1 LRPKYSATMP
11 RYGKYRQKPC
21 GTNEN
26 NRRYSM
32 SDLNRTVLIGRLTRD
47 PELRYT
53 PAGAA
58 VASFTLANSK
68 TFTQSGEKKE
78 QVSFI
83 DCVAWS
89 KMGEIITE
97 YTKKGHKIAVEGRL
111 QQRSWDDQDGK
122 KRSKVE
128 VVVENFQFLESKGA
142 SAHKPGILEG
152 EIVKDA
158 DIDNPFSDEDIPW

>member
-1 LRPKYSATMP
+1 MA
-11 RYGKYRQKPC
+11 G
-21 GTNEN
+21 
-26 NRRYSM
+26 
-32 SDLNRTVLIGRLTRD
+32 DLNRTILIGRLTRD

-58 VASFTLANSK
+58 VASFTVANNR
-68 TFTQSGEKKE
+68 TYTVSGEKKE
-78 QVSFI
+78 QVSYF

-97 YTKKGHKIAVEGRL
+97 YCKKGHRIAIEGRL

-128 VVVENFQFLESKGA
+128 VVVENFQFLTAKGQGGEDYSH
-142 SAHKPGILEG
+142 SAPSNTQPHSG
-152 EIVKDA
+152 DA
-158 DIDNPFSDEDIPW
+158 AGGQYEDNPFSDDDIPF

>member
-1 LRPKYSATMP
+1 MA
-11 RYGKYRQKPC
+11 G
-21 GTNEN
+21 
-26 NRRYSM
+26 
-32 SDLNRTVLIGRLTRD
+32 DLNRTILIGRLTRD

-58 VASFTLANSK
+58 VASFTVANNR
-68 TFTQSGEKKE
+68 TYTVSGEKKE
-78 QVSFI
+78 QVSYF

-97 YTKKGHKIAVEGRL
+97 YCKKGHRIALEGRL

-128 VVVENFQFLESKGA
+128 LVVENFQFLTAKGSGEDYSHD
-142 SAHKPGILEG
+142 SAPSQSYSRSQSSPA
-152 EIVKDA
+152 DA
-158 DIDNPFSDEDIPW
+158 GNVQYEDNPFSDDDIPF